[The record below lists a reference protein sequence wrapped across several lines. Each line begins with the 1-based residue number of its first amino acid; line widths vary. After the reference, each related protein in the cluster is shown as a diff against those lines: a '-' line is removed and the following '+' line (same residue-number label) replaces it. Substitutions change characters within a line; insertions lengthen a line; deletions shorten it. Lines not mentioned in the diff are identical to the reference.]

1 MAKWQNSLLPSTR
14 NKSYNFF
21 FLDFIPKSLY
31 QYDIFVTLFSRRF
44 YCFHLKNLC
53 EFCRNMLVGHVRV
66 FRDKYFHQLK
76 CTSVQQF
83 QKIIATTRAR
93 IWSVGLGKFAFSRY
107 DRVFLSGRCSDRTF
121 TQHLPWTTDSNK
133 VKVKCRLCKASDCNL
148 TWLASAISYLKIVV
162 TYKIANSS
170 MSEE

>member
-14 NKSYNFF
+14 NKSYIFF
-21 FLDFIPKSLY
+21 FFGFHPYMSLY

-44 YCFHLKNLC
+44 YCFHLKDRC

-83 QKIIATTRAR
+83 QTIIAAARAR
-93 IWSVGLGKFAFSRY
+93 IWSVGLGKYAFSRY
-107 DRVFLSGRCSDRTF
+107 DREFLSGRFSDRTF
-121 TQHLPWTTDSNK
+121 TQHLPWTTESKWNVVFAK
-133 VKVKCRLCKASDCNL
+133 LAIV
-148 TWLASAISYLKIVV
+148 TWLGLRRPLVI
-162 TYKIANSS
+162 
-170 MSEE
+170 